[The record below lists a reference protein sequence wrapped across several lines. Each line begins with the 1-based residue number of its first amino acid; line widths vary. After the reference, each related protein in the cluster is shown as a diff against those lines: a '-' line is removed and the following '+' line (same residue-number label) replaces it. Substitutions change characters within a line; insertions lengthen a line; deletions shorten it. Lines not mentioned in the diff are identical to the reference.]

1 VGNSSLHIRR
11 LENRDISS
19 IIAIQDET
27 GLSVWQESAY
37 AEELLRNDS
46 TCFVAETSELV
57 VGFIVTRHTNHG
69 TNDLKRSVEIYN
81 IGVFKDFQKQ
91 GIGSLLIRKI
101 LETDNQEHSE
111 TWLEVR
117 KSNFSAIR
125 FYEKHLFQQ
134 TGIRKNFF
142 ANPTEDAIL
151 MKCET

>member
-11 LENRDISS
+11 LENRDIST

-37 AEELLRNDS
+37 AEEILRNDS
-46 TCFVAETSELV
+46 MCFVAETSELV

-69 TNDLKRSVEIYN
+69 TNDEKRSVEIYN

-101 LETDNQEHSE
+101 LETDNQEHAE

-134 TGIRKNFF
+134 TGTRKNFF